1 MYNNNRKPHNNGND
15 NNNTVVKPN
24 IEDYDIKSWITC
36 EADEKTVELAEKA
49 AKYMGDKGVTT
60 SQIRNIYG
68 EIKRIQM
75 NYEAERVAFLL
86 LKPKVAYMLA
96 RNKNNDGLKLFNDI
110 FKAAAQY
117 VVNDSTYTNF
127 CNMME
132 ALVAYHRVYEEEN
145 KKN

>member
-1 MYNNNRKPHNNGND
+1 MAHIND
-15 NNNTVVKPN
+15 NEKGDKIPRPELNHDN
-24 IEDYDIKSWITC
+24 IKRWITC
-36 EADEKTVELAEKA
+36 NADEEMISFVEVS
-49 AKYMGDKGVTT
+49 AKYMAQEKMTT

-110 FKAAAQY
+110 FKAAAQH

-145 KKN
+145 KKD